1 MLILIEE
8 QLAESG
14 VALDSKSPL
23 TLLWLFGLSAGELS
37 DELVSVRDESE
48 VDSAVGLRSA
58 GKRRGAYS

>member
-14 VALDSKSPL
+14 IALDSWPL
-23 TLLWLFGLSAGELS
+23 LILLWLVWLSAGELS
-37 DELVSVRDESE
+37 DEFVSVRDESE